1 MPMPRGLHSFMQT
14 YRMGSVCPSFHVSV
28 SSFVEFL
35 TIVLLI
41 DLWTFWYLL
50 VCLDDLHS

>member
-1 MPMPRGLHSFMQT
+1 MQT

-28 SSFVEFL
+28 SSFVELL

-41 DLWTFWYLL
+41 DLWTFWYLF